1 MLAPGLLRSRRMT
14 QPVTLPHAI
23 DRIVATLEAHPT
35 LPFHELPARA
45 KVDVGTCHAIIE
57 ALAAYNIVQLEGQ
70 DVRYLGT

>member
-1 MLAPGLLRSRRMT
+1 MT

-45 KVDVGTCHAIIE
+45 KVDVGTCHAILE
-57 ALAAYNIVQLEGQ
+57 ALAAYQVVQIEGSV
-70 DVRYLGT
+70 VRYLGT